1 MDGMEQIA
9 FTMIAAIG
17 EAKTLIMRAITEA
30 CENKISEGKDLLK
43 QANEKLGVAH
53 NEHFGLIQ
61 EEASGGKV
69 EFGILF
75 MHAEDQL
82 MTTGLMKDMAD
93 QMIDMYEKMY
103 ELTGS

>member
-17 EAKTLIMRAITEA
+17 EAKSFIMGAIMKARDNDIVGGKAMLAEA
-30 CENKISEGKDLLK
+30 SGKL
-43 QANEKLGVAH
+43 AIAH

-61 EEASGGKV
+61 EEASGNKV

-103 ELTGS
+103 ELTGK

>member
-9 FTMIAAIG
+9 FTMIASIG
-17 EAKTLIMRAITEA
+17 EAKSFIMSAIAKARDNE
-30 CENKISEGKDLLK
+30 ISEGKVLLLA
-43 QANEKLGVAH
+43 ANEKLSVAH

-61 EEASGGKV
+61 EEASGNKV

-82 MTTGLMKDMAD
+82 MTTGLMKDMAE

-103 ELTGS
+103 ELTGK